1 MALIKKLEL
10 AQKLG
15 VSKACISKL
24 IREGKLKEQ
33 GKLID
38 DESLNRYKN
47 LKDHPLEAKLHNEE
61 LKGELLRERVKEIES
76 KYIPRKEAIAVFEER
91 GNTVR
96 NAVLKIPDRVADAI
110 ASMTDIRAINQLLM
124 NEVRATLFRI
134 SEGAKEQKLNTPNA
148 AKAI

>member
-1 MALIKKLEL
+1 MCNKGAIMALMKKSEL
-10 AQKLG
+10 AKKLG
-15 VSKACISKL
+15 VSRAYISKL

-33 GKLID
+33 GKLVD

-47 LKDHPLEAKLHNEE
+47 LKDQLLEAKLHNEE

-91 GNTVR
+91 ANTVR

-124 NEVRATLFRI
+124 NEVKATLLRI
-134 SEGAKEQKLNTPNA
+134 SEGAKE
-148 AKAI
+148 